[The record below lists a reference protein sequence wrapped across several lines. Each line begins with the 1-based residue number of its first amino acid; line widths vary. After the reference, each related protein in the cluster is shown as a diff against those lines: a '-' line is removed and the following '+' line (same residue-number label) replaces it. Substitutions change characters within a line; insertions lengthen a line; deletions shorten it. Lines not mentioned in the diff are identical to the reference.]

1 MSFIP
6 PLLVPTRNRPTALAG
21 LLKYLSQFYPDCRVI
36 VADGSSEFHQIV
48 NNEIIQSSPLKSI
61 EYIKFPSTLSLPER
75 LINILENDTS
85 PYFIM
90 GADDDYPILE
100 SFAGAADFLEKNPAY
115 SIAVGPSLKLNFLST
130 DQLTAILD
138 IPRQLPLKKPQ
149 FRCMHFSKWSFPTT
163 YSIARREVLIDRYKM
178 LNAYFLPGFVDFT
191 IGLVDS
197 LHGKIATLP
206 NYTFIRT
213 SHFNAS
219 HLRPRSGTG
228 FLNDATQIMNLQTH
242 FANVLSE
249 KSQINSVNASA
260 LVNRMFCNRIAELC
274 GRREPLE
281 NVIINTK
288 FDTTSPLVQAE
299 LFNDLFRE
307 GTSARDRY
315 AARLE
320 MIANNL
326 YAAADSNDNL
336 DEPQKVFSPDA
347 QQTQKPPERR
357 VVKKEKIGNHR
368 QASVVTDAAKRE
380 TKKVSIHPP
389 SFKIKLNPQTLKII
403 DTT

>member
-281 NVIINTK
+281 NVIICLLY
-288 FDTTSPLVQAE
+288 TSPSPRDKRQS
-299 LFNDLFRE
+299 RMPS
-307 GTSARDRY
+307 SA
-315 AARLE
+315 
-320 MIANNL
+320 
-326 YAAADSNDNL
+326 
-336 DEPQKVFSPDA
+336 
-347 QQTQKPPERR
+347 
-357 VVKKEKIGNHR
+357 
-368 QASVVTDAAKRE
+368 
-380 TKKVSIHPP
+380 
-389 SFKIKLNPQTLKII
+389 
-403 DTT
+403 